1 MKLLKNILPIVAIIF
16 STLFL
21 SSATLL
27 AKSNGSGMTCTGP
40 DEETIQMQKI
50 AFYTSEL
57 KLTPKEAEKFWPL
70 YNEYWDA
77 RMNAHKEAIKAIRQL
92 NKALADEKV
101 ESDSEIKRLSEL
113 YLANYSAEADLL
125 SEYFTKFQKIL
136 PIRKAAKI
144 FSTEEKFRRMLIKQL
159 RNSSQQKKSNAP
171 ATDKK

>member
-16 STLFL
+16 SALVIGSTSLMANNCE
-21 SSATLL
+21 SAC
-27 AKSNGSGMTCTGP
+27 SGP

-70 YNEYWDA
+70 YNEYWEA
-77 RMNAHKEAIKAIRQL
+77 RMSAHREAIKAIRQL
-92 NKALADEKV
+92 NKALEDEKV

-113 YLANYSAEADLL
+113 YLTNYSAEVGLL

-144 FSTEEKFRRMLIKQL
+144 FSTEEKFRRILIKQL
-159 RNSSQQKKSNAP
+159 RNSSQNKKNNA
-171 ATDKK
+171 AVHDKK